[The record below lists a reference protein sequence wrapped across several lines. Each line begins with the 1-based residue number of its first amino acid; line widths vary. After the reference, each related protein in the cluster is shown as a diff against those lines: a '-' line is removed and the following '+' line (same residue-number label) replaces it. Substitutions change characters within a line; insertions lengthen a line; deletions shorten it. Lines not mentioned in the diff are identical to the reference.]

1 MTHTSDEELAYSF
14 HAPVDAPF
22 SVARYAQPKDLAT
35 LLRQQ
40 LAAQLQQVRAHAMS
54 KLLSMCRCM
63 HLAHAVCSLIKA
75 ASVCMRCTLQMQWQQ
90 CRHPAASALNIL
102 AGLHITM

>member
-40 LAAQLQQVRAHAMS
+40 LAAQLQQVRAPAMS
-54 KLLSMCRCM
+54 DL
-63 HLAHAVCSLIKA
+63 
-75 ASVCMRCTLQMQWQQ
+75 
-90 CRHPAASALNIL
+90 
-102 AGLHITM
+102 

>member
-40 LAAQLQQVRAHAMS
+40 LAAQLQQVRAHAHVQI
-54 KLLSMCRCM
+54 LSLCRCVHDVAQPCLLM
-63 HLAHAVCSLIKA
+63 TGAAGARMWVRAVS
-75 ASVCMRCTLQMQWQQ
+75 RY
-90 CRHPAASALNIL
+90 
-102 AGLHITM
+102 